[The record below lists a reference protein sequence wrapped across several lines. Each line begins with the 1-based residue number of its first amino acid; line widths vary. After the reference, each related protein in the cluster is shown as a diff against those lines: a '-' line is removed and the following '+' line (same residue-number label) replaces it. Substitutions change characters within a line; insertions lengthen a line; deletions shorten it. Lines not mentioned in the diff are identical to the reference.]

1 MECALISFGFA
12 MGQTIAGIT
21 QTNRTATHQ
30 QLHQVKY
37 WVVYVVIFF
46 STFCCCLCGLFL
58 IFMFD
63 VLIPVATTDTESQ

>member
-1 MECALISFGFA
+1 MERALISFGFA

-21 QTNRTATHQ
+21 QTKRTATHQ

-46 STFCCCLCGLFL
+46 FDFLLLFVWS
-58 IFMFD
+58 FSDFH
-63 VLIPVATTDTESQ
+63 V